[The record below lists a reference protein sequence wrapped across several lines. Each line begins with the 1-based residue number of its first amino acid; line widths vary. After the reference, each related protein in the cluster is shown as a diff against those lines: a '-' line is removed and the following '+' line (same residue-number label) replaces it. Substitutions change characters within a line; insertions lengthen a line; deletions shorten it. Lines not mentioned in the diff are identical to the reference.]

1 MTSARYRA
9 DPMNSLQD
17 TWWTTRHGG
26 DQRTRVAYF
35 SMELGLEESLPIY
48 SGGLGVLAGDHL
60 KAAAELGL
68 PLVGVGLLYRGGYF
82 TQGIDDA
89 GRQTEEYERVD
100 PEALGLHREDV
111 TVQVDLAGETISANV
126 WRKDVGSV
134 PLYLLEVEMLTD
146 ALYSGDREHRIR
158 QELLLGVGG
167 VRALQ
172 ALGVDANVFHMNE
185 GHSAFLAIERIR
197 SLVQN
202 GMSTDDAIAHVKAS
216 TVFPTHTP
224 VPAGNEIFGTALIRR
239 YVAPLANEAGITE
252 EYLLSL
258 GEFGE
263 PEAFGLTPMSLRLS
277 AYANGVS
284 ALHGEVAREMWSTL
298 EHVDTEIGHVT
309 NGVHLGTW
317 LDPTLPELLKET
329 GVDPTAAPDDAGWEH
344 ATDLDPKQLWD
355 VHAAAKRKL

>member
-1 MTSARYRA
+1 MHGEQSTWWSETHDDADESARI
-9 DPMNSLQD
+9 
-17 TWWTTRHGG
+17 
-26 DQRTRVAYF
+26 AYF
-35 SMELGLEESLPIY
+35 SMEFGIEESLPIY

-60 KAAAELGL
+60 KAAAELGV

-111 TVQVDLAGETISANV
+111 TVEVELDSETISANV

-167 VRALQ
+167 VRALE

-202 GMSTDDAIAHVKAS
+202 GMSTDDAIAHVKALHRLHH
-216 TVFPTHTP
+216 PHP
-224 VPAGNEIFGTALIRR
+224 RPRRQRDLRHRADPPLRRAARERGRHHRGVPALARR
-239 YVAPLANEAGITE
+239 VRRGRSVRAHAHVAAPLR
-252 EYLLSL
+252 
-258 GEFGE
+258 
-263 PEAFGLTPMSLRLS
+263 LRERRLR
-277 AYANGVS
+277 AARRGRARDVV
-284 ALHGEVAREMWSTL
+284 VARERRHRDRPRH
-298 EHVDTEIGHVT
+298 ERRPPR
-309 NGVHLGTW
+309 HLARPGAQH
-317 LDPTLPELLKET
+317 
-329 GVDPTAAPDDAGWEH
+329 AAPRGPASTRPLRPTTPAGRTRPTSTRRSSGTSTTPPS
-344 ATDLDPKQLWD
+344 ASSPS
-355 VHAAAKRKL
+355 